1 MKLIELIKEK
11 LGLDENLLNEDL
23 DLKTVKRMQTNLDDI
38 ADDLI
43 REESKKEQER
53 LQLERQEEAQRMAEA
68 RKHHH
73 ARNNTRAKLR
83 REANISPGRRHLL
96 KQRGKL

>member
-43 REESKKEQER
+43 REESKKEAER

-83 REANISPGRRHLL
+83 REANISPGRRQIL

>member
-43 REESKKEQER
+43 RIETAKEEER
-53 LQLERQEEAQRMAEA
+53 LQLERQQETQRMAEA

-73 ARNNTRAKLR
+73 ARNQARARLR
-83 REANISPGRRHLL
+83 HEASISPGRRQYL